1 MSFIWLWRDSSVDPT
16 SSTGEFN
23 VEWRPFDAH
32 IQQTLTTN
40 ETARNRKSKVQF
52 KIGQTAFEADLDRMI
67 QRNLKSGFSRRI
79 TVFVAT
85 APSKSDKKNSSSHSN
100 WRWLDVNGSCWHS
113 YPANLTSQLEVNF
126 QQFIQNK
133 HPKQLVISTGDN
145 VKITVDFESM
155 SARKKATLTKVKREV
170 VADMTNRIKE
180 EPDMVGVGKAEA
192 KETPVK
198 GRENEE
204 NDAEETAPVR
214 NLRKRKPAPAYYEEN
229 QSDGETKKV
238 KRIYNCFKR

>member
-1 MSFIWLWRDSSVDPT
+1 
-16 SSTGEFN
+16 
-23 VEWRPFDAH
+23 
-32 IQQTLTTN
+32 
-40 ETARNRKSKVQF
+40 
-52 KIGQTAFEADLDRMI
+52 
-67 QRNLKSGFSRRI
+67 
-79 TVFVAT
+79 
-85 APSKSDKKNSSSHSN
+85 
-100 WRWLDVNGSCWHS
+100 
-113 YPANLTSQLEVNF
+113 
-126 QQFIQNK
+126 
-133 HPKQLVISTGDN
+133 

-180 EPDMVGVGKAEA
+180 EPGMVGVAKAEA
-192 KETPVK
+192 KEEPVK

-214 NLRKRKPAPAYYEEN
+214 NLRKRKPALAYYEDN